1 MSETSASSA
10 SPQSQPAVPAVHAN
24 RPAFRLVVATLNDDL
39 FDGQVTYVDLP
50 GIAGHIGVLDRHTPL
65 LTLLADGQL
74 TLHPVDGPPR
84 ALPVMGGIAEAGPWG
99 VTVLADLAG
108 HDAAAEQRRMAAARQ
123 RSAVRHAQQGDL
135 LSGSAAA
142 RARLDDEL
150 KLFLIRALNE
160 LKR

>member
-1 MSETSASSA
+1 MADQSLTPSE
-10 SPQSQPAVPAVHAN
+10 SPVQPTAQTAHAD
-24 RPAFRLVVATLNDDL
+24 RPAFGLKVATFNEDL
-39 FDGQVTYVDLP
+39 FDGPVTYVDLP
-50 GIAGHIGVLDRHTPL
+50 GIAGHVGVLGRHTPL

-84 ALPVMGGIAEAGPWG
+84 VLPVMGGIAEVGPWG

-108 HDAAAEQRRMAAARQ
+108 HDAAAEQRRMAAARE
-123 RSAVRHAQQGDL
+123 RSATRHAQQGDL

-150 KLFLIRALNE
+150 KLFLVRALNE